1 MLAPLSQRHD
11 DSSYSSYCLLRAR
24 AVCCS
29 LSSASRLLVI
39 DGWTGCW
46 HTHIQD
52 RALTLLSIFT
62 CHCSRTCYPLACCD
76 VCCLAGARNMGRIHK
91 VYLPGNRIYS
101 CGNCHAHLTNHEA
114 LISTSFQGR
123 TGRAYLFDKVV
134 NISFGP
140 LEDRLMNTGMHTV
153 MLWYSKLLLKRSFI
167 PKGSRHLL

>member
-1 MLAPLSQRHD
+1 
-11 DSSYSSYCLLRAR
+11 
-24 AVCCS
+24 
-29 LSSASRLLVI
+29 
-39 DGWTGCW
+39 
-46 HTHIQD
+46 
-52 RALTLLSIFT
+52 
-62 CHCSRTCYPLACCD
+62 
-76 VCCLAGARNMGRIHK
+76 MGRIHK

-153 MLWYSKLLLKRSFI
+153 QDIYCNCCHEYLGWKYKEAFEASQKYKEGKSLLMKASMTKEDWVVTI
-167 PKGSRHLL
+167 M